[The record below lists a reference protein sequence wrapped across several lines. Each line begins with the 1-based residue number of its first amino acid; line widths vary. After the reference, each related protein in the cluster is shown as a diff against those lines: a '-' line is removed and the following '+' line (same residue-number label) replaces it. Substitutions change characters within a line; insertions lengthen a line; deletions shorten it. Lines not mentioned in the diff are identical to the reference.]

1 MRAEVTRAR
10 LLDAAQTVFA
20 ERGYHAAVMD
30 DIVEAAGR
38 SKGAAYFHFPSK
50 HDIFEAVLRRMVD
63 RLERKVEESI
73 STESEALSRLDAA
86 LATVLDS
93 FTRHR
98 RMARLALIDL
108 PAVGAPFQEALVGI
122 RRRLAGLIETQLDAA
137 IAEGAIEP
145 VNSRLVSQAWFGAI
159 NEVVTE
165 WVHCGDTDMLR
176 TELPE
181 LRTTLLRSV
190 GIDPRDTRPGA
201 MPLSA
206 NAVLE

>member
-1 MRAEVTRAR
+1 MTRGK
-10 LLDAAQTVFA
+10 LLDAAQTIFA
-20 ERGYHAAVMD
+20 ERGYRDAVMD

-63 RLERKVEESI
+63 RLERRVEESI
-73 STESEALSRLDAA
+73 STESDALARLDAA

-98 RMARLALIDL
+98 RMARLALIDV
-108 PAVGAPFQEALVGI
+108 PAVGAPFQDALVGI

-137 IAEGAIEP
+137 IADGAIEP

-165 WVHCGDTDMLR
+165 WVRSGNKDTLR

-190 GIDPRDTRPGA
+190 GIDPAATRPDPVA
-201 MPLSA
+201 LSA
-206 NAVLE
+206 NAGLE